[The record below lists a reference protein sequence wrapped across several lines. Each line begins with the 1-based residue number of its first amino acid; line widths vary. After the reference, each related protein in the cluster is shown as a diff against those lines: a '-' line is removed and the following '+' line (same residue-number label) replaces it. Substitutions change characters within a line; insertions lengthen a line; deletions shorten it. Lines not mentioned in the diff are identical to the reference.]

1 MALLLKSAKILLSF
15 QDDEGIS
22 SPDNTPSKQSTMR
35 KRPGSLD
42 RKVQLITAKD
52 LGDPDELK
60 DVTGKDAEAAAAAA
74 SGLNAVNEDDSSAGE
89 AEEGTLLK
97 VCLFILQ

>member
-1 MALLLKSAKILLSF
+1 M
-15 QDDEGIS
+15 S
-22 SPDNTPSKQSTMR
+22 SPDNSPSKQGTMR
-35 KRPGSLD
+35 KQPGSLD

-60 DVTGKDAEAAAAAA
+60 DAEATAAAA

-97 VCLFILQ
+97 VCSFILQL